1 MTGKAAKAQAKCPRP
16 LVIGFLLGHGHHM
29 RTVLITALLL
39 TAPIPAPALAREKA
53 PPSASTHASDTS
65 WAFEQSDVPVDPD
78 FRFGRLPSGMRYV
91 IRHNA
96 TPAGTGVVR
105 MEVAAGSLD
114 ENDSEQGFAHFV
126 EHMAFNG
133 SKRVPEG
140 QMIPLLERDG
150 LAFGADTN
158 ASTNF
163 ERTVYKLDLP
173 RSDAKLL
180 DTALM
185 LMRET
190 ASELTISQG
199 AIDRERG
206 VILSEMRD
214 RNTFALRNTIDSTH
228 FFYPEARY
236 GQRFPIGT
244 VATLNAADAASLR
257 TFYARE
263 YVPAHVTLVIVGDFD
278 PAAVEAGILRHF
290 ADWKGNAAEAQP
302 DAGPVDVKDRGRTGV
317 WIDSALSE
325 RTVIQRSGAW
335 LDEPDTLAQRQENLL
350 RAIGYAVV
358 NRRLQ
363 RLSRSAQPPFRGAG
377 FGTGDVF
384 ETARSTRLIIDS
396 VDGKWAD
403 GIAATAREY
412 RRALAH
418 GFSAAEIAEQ
428 VAQLRTS
435 LVNAAGSANTRSN
448 ASLAAIALA
457 LVDDR
462 VVPSTPA
469 SALERFEGFAPT
481 ITPKAVLRALK
492 REALALDKP
501 LIRFE
506 GRKAPEGGDKAIR
519 TAWQSAMRGPVPRE
533 SAQALTAFAYTDFG
547 TPGTIV
553 SDSRDPVLGIRE
565 IRFANGVMLNLKQ
578 TELEKDRVRVSF
590 AIDGGSMLDTRENPL
605 ATDMVSWMDK
615 GGLGK
620 HSRDDL
626 DTIMSGHTLGF
637 GLSNGA
643 ASFDAQTATTPRDLE
658 LQLLLMT
665 ALITDPGYRAEGE
678 VQYRQQVNNS
688 FAQLRATPSSSLGAD
703 LGRIISD
710 NDPRFS
716 LQPVE
721 AYRHLTYGKLKQ
733 DISDRLAHG
742 AIELGLVG
750 DFDEDKAIAFVG
762 QTLGALPPRETAF
775 RAYDG
780 QPARGFTADRSARI
794 LRHSGA
800 ADQALLR
807 LTWPTRDD
815 ADPLDALKLEML
827 ERVVR
832 IELTDSLREA
842 LGKAYSPSA
851 GSSLSHYW
859 KGYGTFSIA
868 ASIDVADVPA
878 SREAIAKVLRELRAA
893 PVSDDVL
900 QRARA
905 PLIEAYQNA
914 LKGNAGW
921 LSLVDRAQTQ
931 ADRIER
937 FTKARDR
944 LTTIT
949 VADVQA
955 MAQRYLDPAQGL
967 EVLVLPEGVDVP
979 NN

>member
-1 MTGKAAKAQAKCPRP
+1 MRK
-16 LVIGFLLGHGHHM
+16 ILL
-29 RTVLITALLL
+29 TALLFA
-39 TAPIPAPALAREKA
+39 APLGASAREA
-53 PPSASTHASDTS
+53 GPRAERAGTNDTS
-65 WAFEQSDVPVDPD
+65 WAFEKSDIPLDSE
-78 FRFGRLPSGMRYV
+78 FRFGRLANGMRYIV
-91 IRHNA
+91 RRNA
-96 TPAGTGVVR
+96 TPVGTAVVR

-114 ENDSEQGFAHFV
+114 EHDDEQGFAHFV

-158 ASTNF
+158 ASTSF

-173 RSDAKLL
+173 RSDAALL

-190 ASELTISQG
+190 AGELTISQA

-214 RNTFALRNTIDSTH
+214 RNTFALRNTIDSTR
-228 FFYPEARY
+228 FFYPRALY
-236 GQRFPIGT
+236 SSRFPIGT
-244 VATLNAADAASLR
+244 VATLNAANAQNLHA
-257 TFYARE
+257 FYARE
-263 YVPAHVTLVIVGDFD
+263 YVPDHVTLVIVGDFD
-278 PAAVEAGILRHF
+278 PAAVEAGIVRHF
-290 ADWKGNAAEAQP
+290 GDWQGPEAQLQP
-302 DAGPVDVKDRGRTGV
+302 DAGPVDAKDRKRTGV
-317 WIDSALSE
+317 WVDPALSE
-325 RTVIQRSGAW
+325 RLTIQRNGAW
-335 LDEPDTLAQRQENLL
+335 LDEPDTIAQRQENLL
-350 RAIGYAVV
+350 RSIGYAIV

-403 GIAATAREY
+403 GVAAVAREY

-418 GFSAAEIAEQ
+418 GFSAAEVSEQ
-428 VAQLRTS
+428 LAQLRSS
-435 LVNAAGSANTRSN
+435 LVDAAGSANTRSN
-448 ASLAAIALA
+448 AVLAAIALA

-462 VVPSTPA
+462 LVPSTPA
-469 SALERFEGFAPT
+469 SGLERFEAFAPR
-481 ITPKAVLRALK
+481 ITPKAVLAAVR

-506 GRKAPEGGDKAIR
+506 GRKAPDGGEPALR
-519 TAWQSAMRGPVPRE
+519 SAWQQAMRGPVPRE
-533 SAQALTAFAYTDFG
+533 NAAAAANFGYTAFG
-547 TPGTIV
+547 TPGAVV
-553 SDSRDPVLGIRE
+553 SDTRDPLLGIRE
-565 IRFANGVMLNLKQ
+565 LRFSNGVMLNLKQ
-578 TELEKDRVRVSF
+578 TELEKDRVRVSLS
-590 AIDGGSMLDTRENPL
+590 IDGGDMLETRDDPL
-605 ATDMVSWMDK
+605 ATDMVGWLEK

-626 DTIMSGHTLGF
+626 DSIMAGHTLGF
-637 GLSNGA
+637 GLSSGT
-643 ASFDAQTATTPRDLE
+643 ASFDAQTVTTPRDLE
-658 LQLLLMT
+658 LQLQLLT
-665 ALITDPGYRAEGE
+665 ALVTDPGYRAEGE
-678 VQYRQQVNNS
+678 VQYRQQVNNT
-688 FAQLRATPSSSLGAD
+688 FARLRATPSSAMSAD
-703 LGRIISD
+703 LGRIVSD

-721 AYRHLTYGKLKQ
+721 TYRRLTYARLQ
-733 DISDRLAHG
+733 ESISDRLAHG
-742 AIELGLVG
+742 ALEVGLVG
-750 DFDEDKAIAFVG
+750 DFDEDKAIAFVAG
-762 QTLGALPPRETAF
+762 TLGALPPREAAF
-775 RAYDG
+775 RAYDE
-780 QPARGFTADRSARI
+780 QPPRTFTADRSARVV
-794 LRHSGA
+794 RHTGP

-815 ADPLDALKLEML
+815 SDPLDTLRLEML

-859 KGYGTFSIA
+859 KGYGTFAIA

-878 SREAIAKVLRELRAA
+878 SREAIRKVLLDLRAA

-905 PLIEAYQNA
+905 PLLEAYQNA
-914 LKGNAGW
+914 LKGNATW
-921 LSLVDRAQTQ
+921 LSLVDRAQSQPDRIARFTQ
-931 ADRIER
+931 ARE
-937 FTKARDR
+937 R
-944 LTTIT
+944 LTRIT
-949 VADVQA
+949 AADLQA
-955 MAQRYLDPAQGL
+955 MAQRYLDPNKGL
-967 EVLVLPEGVDVP
+967 EVLALPEGVESP
-979 NN
+979 RP

>member
-1 MTGKAAKAQAKCPRP
+1 MRK
-16 LVIGFLLGHGHHM
+16 ILL
-29 RTVLITALLL
+29 TALLFA
-39 TAPIPAPALAREKA
+39 APLGASAREA
-53 PPSASTHASDTS
+53 GPRAERAGTNDTS
-65 WAFEQSDVPVDPD
+65 WAFEKSDIPLDSE
-78 FRFGRLPSGMRYV
+78 FRFGRLANGMRYIV
-91 IRHNA
+91 RRNA
-96 TPAGTGVVR
+96 TPVGTAVVR

-114 ENDSEQGFAHFV
+114 EHDDEQGFAHFV

-158 ASTNF
+158 ASTSF

-173 RSDAKLL
+173 RSDAALL

-190 ASELTISQG
+190 AGELTISQA

-214 RNTFALRNTIDSTH
+214 RNTFALRNTIDSTR
-228 FFYPEARY
+228 FFYPRALY
-236 GQRFPIGT
+236 SSRFPIGT
-244 VATLNAADAASLR
+244 VATLNAANAQNLHA
-257 TFYARE
+257 FYARE
-263 YVPAHVTLVIVGDFD
+263 YVPDHVTLVIVGDFD
-278 PAAVEAGILRHF
+278 PAAVEAGIVRHF
-290 ADWKGNAAEAQP
+290 GDWQGPEAQLQP
-302 DAGPVDVKDRGRTGV
+302 DAGPVDAKDRKRTGV
-317 WIDSALSE
+317 WVDPALSE
-325 RTVIQRSGAW
+325 RLTIQRNGAW
-335 LDEPDTLAQRQENLL
+335 LDEPDTIAQRQENLL
-350 RAIGYAVV
+350 RSIGYAIV

-403 GIAATAREY
+403 GVAAVAREY

-418 GFSAAEIAEQ
+418 GFSAAEVSEQ
-428 VAQLRTS
+428 LAQLRSS
-435 LVNAAGSANTRSN
+435 LVDAAGSANTRSN
-448 ASLAAIALA
+448 AVLAAIALA

-462 VVPSTPA
+462 LVPSTPA
-469 SALERFEGFAPT
+469 SGLERFEAFAPR
-481 ITPKAVLRALK
+481 ITPKAVLAAVR

-506 GRKAPEGGDKAIR
+506 GRKAPDGGEPALR
-519 TAWQSAMRGPVPRE
+519 SAWQQAMRGPVPRE
-533 SAQALTAFAYTDFG
+533 NAAAAANFGYTAFG
-547 TPGTIV
+547 TPGAVV
-553 SDSRDPVLGIRE
+553 SDTRDPLLGIRE
-565 IRFANGVMLNLKQ
+565 LRFSNGVMLNLKQ
-578 TELEKDRVRVSF
+578 TELEKDRVRVSLS
-590 AIDGGSMLDTRENPL
+590 IDGGDMLETRDDPL
-605 ATDMVSWMDK
+605 ATDMVGWLEK

-626 DTIMSGHTLGF
+626 DSIMAGHTLGF
-637 GLSNGA
+637 GLSSGT
-643 ASFDAQTATTPRDLE
+643 ASFDAQTVTTPRDLE
-658 LQLLLMT
+658 LQLQLLT
-665 ALITDPGYRAEGE
+665 ALVTDPGYRAEGE
-678 VQYRQQVNNS
+678 VQYRQQVNNT
-688 FAQLRATPSSSLGAD
+688 FARLRATPSSAMSAD
-703 LGRIISD
+703 LGRIVSD

-721 AYRHLTYGKLKQ
+721 TYRRLTYARLQ
-733 DISDRLAHG
+733 ESISDRLAHG
-742 AIELGLVG
+742 ALEVGLVG
-750 DFDEDKAIAFVG
+750 DFDEDKAIAFVAG
-762 QTLGALPPRETAF
+762 TLGALPPREAAF
-775 RAYDG
+775 RAYDE
-780 QPARGFTADRSARI
+780 QPPRTFTADRSARVV
-794 LRHSGA
+794 HHTGP

-815 ADPLDALKLEML
+815 SDPLDTLRLEML

-859 KGYGTFSIA
+859 KGYGTFAIA

-878 SREAIAKVLRELRAA
+878 SREAIRKVLLDLRAA

-905 PLIEAYQNA
+905 PLLEAYQNA
-914 LKGNAGW
+914 LKGNATW
-921 LSLVDRAQTQ
+921 LSLVDRAQSQPDRIARFTQ
-931 ADRIER
+931 ARE
-937 FTKARDR
+937 R
-944 LTTIT
+944 LTRIT
-949 VADVQA
+949 AADLQA
-955 MAQRYLDPAQGL
+955 MAQRYLDPNKGL
-967 EVLVLPEGVDVP
+967 EVLALPEGVESP
-979 NN
+979 RP

>member
-1 MTGKAAKAQAKCPRP
+1 MRK
-16 LVIGFLLGHGHHM
+16 ILL
-29 RTVLITALLL
+29 TALLFA
-39 TAPIPAPALAREKA
+39 APLGASAREA
-53 PPSASTHASDTS
+53 VPRAERAGTNDTS
-65 WAFEQSDVPVDPD
+65 WAFEKSDIPLDSE
-78 FRFGRLPSGMRYV
+78 FRFGRLANGMRYIV
-91 IRHNA
+91 RRNA
-96 TPAGTGVVR
+96 TPVGTAVVR

-114 ENDSEQGFAHFV
+114 EHDDEQGFAHFV

-158 ASTNF
+158 ASTSF

-173 RSDAKLL
+173 RSDAALL

-190 ASELTISQG
+190 AGELTISQA

-214 RNTFALRNTIDSTH
+214 RNTFALRNTIDSTR
-228 FFYPEARY
+228 FFYPRALY
-236 GQRFPIGT
+236 SSRFPIGT
-244 VATLNAADAASLR
+244 VATLNAANAQNLR
-257 TFYARE
+257 AFYARE
-263 YVPAHVTLVIVGDFD
+263 YVPGHVILVIVGDFD
-278 PAAVEAGILRHF
+278 PAAVEAGIVRHF
-290 ADWKGNAAEAQP
+290 GDWQGPQAELQP
-302 DAGPVDVKDRGRTGV
+302 DAGPVDAKDRKRTGIWV
-317 WIDSALSE
+317 DPALSE
-325 RTVIQRSGAW
+325 RLTIQRNGAW
-335 LDEPDTLAQRQENLL
+335 LDEPDTIAQRQENLL
-350 RAIGYAVV
+350 RSIGYAIV

-403 GIAATAREY
+403 GVAAVAREY

-418 GFSAAEIAEQ
+418 GFSAAEVSEQ
-428 VAQLRTS
+428 LAQLRSS
-435 LVNAAGSANTRSN
+435 LVDAAGSANTRSN
-448 ASLAAIALA
+448 AVLAAIALA

-462 VVPSTPA
+462 LVPSTPA
-469 SALERFEGFAPT
+469 SGLERFEAFAPR
-481 ITPKAVLRALK
+481 ITPKAVLAAVR

-506 GRKAPEGGDKAIR
+506 GRKAPDGGEPALR
-519 TAWQSAMRGPVPRE
+519 SAWQQAMRGPVPRE
-533 SAQALTAFAYTDFG
+533 NAAAAANFGYTAFG
-547 TPGTIV
+547 TPGAVV
-553 SDSRDPVLGIRE
+553 SDTRDPLLGIRE
-565 IRFANGVMLNLKQ
+565 LRFSNGVMLNLKQ
-578 TELEKDRVRVSF
+578 TELEKDRVRVSLS
-590 AIDGGSMLDTRENPL
+590 IDGGDMLETRDDPL
-605 ATDMVSWMDK
+605 ATDMVGWLEK

-626 DTIMSGHTLGF
+626 DSIMAGHTLGF
-637 GLSNGA
+637 GLSSST
-643 ASFDAQTATTPRDLE
+643 ASFDAQTVTTPRDLE
-658 LQLLLMT
+658 LQLQLLT
-665 ALITDPGYRAEGE
+665 ALVTDPGYRAEGE
-678 VQYRQQVNNS
+678 VQYRQQVNNT
-688 FAQLRATPSSSLGAD
+688 FARLRATPSSAMSAD
-703 LGRIISD
+703 LGRIVSD

-721 AYRHLTYGKLKQ
+721 TYRRLTYARLQKS
-733 DISDRLAHG
+733 ISDRLAHG
-742 AIELGLVG
+742 AVEVGLVG
-750 DFDEDKAIAFVG
+750 DFDEDKAIAFVAG
-762 QTLGALPPRETAF
+762 TLGALPPREAAF
-775 RAYDG
+775 RAYDE
-780 QPARGFTADRSARI
+780 QPQRTFTADRSARVV
-794 LRHSGA
+794 RHTGP

-815 ADPLDALKLEML
+815 SDPLDTLRLEML

-859 KGYGTFSIA
+859 KGYGTFAIA

-878 SREAIAKVLRELRAA
+878 SREAIRKVLLDLRAA

-905 PLIEAYQNA
+905 PLLEAYQNA
-914 LKGNAGW
+914 LKGNATW
-921 LSLVDRAQTQ
+921 LSLVDRAQSQPDRIARFTQ
-931 ADRIER
+931 ARERLIRI
-937 FTKARDR
+937 TAGD
-944 LTTIT
+944 LQT
-949 VADVQA
+949 
-955 MAQRYLDPAQGL
+955 MAQRYLDPNEGL
-967 EVLVLPEGVDVP
+967 EVLALPEGAESP
-979 NN
+979 RP

>member
-1 MTGKAAKAQAKCPRP
+1 
-16 LVIGFLLGHGHHM
+16 M
-29 RTVLITALLL
+29 RTALLAAL
-39 TAPIPAPALAREKA
+39 LLSAPLPVIAREAAPKA
-53 PPSASTHASDTS
+53 PDTSSPGQTTDTS
-65 WAFEQSDVPVDPD
+65 WAFEKSDVPLDPD
-78 FRFGRLPSGMRYV
+78 FRFGRLPNGMRYV

-114 ENDSEQGFAHFV
+114 ESEAEQGYAHFV

-173 RSDAKLL
+173 RNDAKLL

-214 RNTFALRNTIDSTH
+214 RNTFGLRNAIDSTR
-228 FFYPEARY
+228 FFYPQALY
-236 GQRFPIGT
+236 GNRFPIGT
-244 VATLNAADAASLR
+244 VATLNAADAQKLR
-257 TFYARE
+257 AFYERE
-263 YVPAHVTLVIVGDFD
+263 YVPAHVTLVVIGDFD
-278 PAAVEAGILRHF
+278 AAAVEADIKRHF
-290 ADWKGNAAEAQP
+290 SDWTGNLAQP
-302 DAGPVDVKDRGRTGV
+302 QPDPGPVDAKDRSRTGI
-317 WIDSALSE
+317 WIDPALSE
-325 RTVIQRSGAW
+325 RVVIQRNGAW
-335 LDEPDTLAQRQENLL
+335 MDEPDSVAQRREGLL
-350 RAIGYAVV
+350 RSIGYAII

-363 RLSRSAQPPFRGAG
+363 RLSRNAEPPFRGAG

-403 GIAATAREY
+403 GLAATAREY

-418 GFSAAEIAEQ
+418 GFTAAEIAEQ
-428 VAQLRTS
+428 LAQLRTS

-448 ASLAAIALA
+448 ATLAAIALA

-462 VVPSTPA
+462 LVPTTPA
-469 SALERFEGFAPT
+469 SALERFEAFAPT
-481 ITPKAVLRALK
+481 ITPKAVLAALK

-506 GRKAPEGGDKAIR
+506 GRKAPEGGEQAIR
-519 TAWQSAMRGPVPRE
+519 TAWQRATRGPVPRE
-533 SAQALTAFAYTDFG
+533 DSQALAAFAYTDFG
-547 TPGTIV
+547 TPGTVV
-553 SDSRDPVLGIRE
+553 SETHDPILGIRE
-565 IRFANGVMLNLKQ
+565 IRFANGVMLNLKP
-578 TELEKDRVRVSF
+578 TELEKDRIRVSLS
-590 AIDGGSMLDTRENPL
+590 IDGGDRLDTRDNPL
-605 ATDMVSWMDK
+605 ATDMVNWLDK

-643 ASFDAQTATTPRDLE
+643 SSFDAQTATTPRDLE
-658 LQLLLMT
+658 LQLQLMT
-665 ALITDPGYRAEGE
+665 ALLTDPGYRSEGE

-688 FAQLRATPSSSLGAD
+688 FAQLRATPASSLGAD
-703 LGRIISD
+703 LGGILSD

-721 AYRHLTYGKLKQ
+721 AYRHLTYAKLKQ

-742 AIELGLVG
+742 AVEIGLVG
-750 DFDEDKAIAFVG
+750 DFDEDKAIAMVAR
-762 QTLGALPPRETAF
+762 TLGALPTRETAF
-775 RAYDG
+775 RPYDD
-780 QPARGFTADRSARI
+780 QPPRIFTADRSPRI
-794 LRHSGA
+794 LRHTGG

-815 ADPLDALKLEML
+815 SDPLDALRLELL

-851 GSSLSHYW
+851 GSALSHYW
-859 KGYGTFSIA
+859 KGYGTFSIN
-868 ASIDVADVPA
+868 ASVDVADVTA
-878 SREAIAKVLRELRAA
+878 SREAIAKVVRELGTA

-905 PLIEAYQNA
+905 PLVEAFQNA

-937 FTKARDR
+937 FSKARER
-944 LTTIT
+944 LMTLTP
-949 VADVQA
+949 ADVQA
-955 MAQRYLDPAQGL
+955 MAQRYLDPAKGL
-967 EVLVLPEGVDVP
+967 EVLVLPEGVDVLKK
-979 NN
+979 

>member
-1 MTGKAAKAQAKCPRP
+1 
-16 LVIGFLLGHGHHM
+16 M
-29 RTVLITALLL
+29 RSLLITALLL
-39 TAPIPAPALAREKA
+39 SAPLPVLAREA
-53 PPSASTHASDTS
+53 TPRTDDTS
-65 WAFEQSDVPVDPD
+65 WAFEKSDVPLDPD
-78 FRFGRLPSGMRYV
+78 FRFGRLSNGMRYV

-114 ENDSEQGFAHFV
+114 ESDAEQGYAHFV

-214 RNTFALRNTIDSTH
+214 RNTFGLRNAIDSTR
-228 FFYPEARY
+228 FFYPQALY
-236 GQRFPIGT
+236 GRRFPIGT
-244 VATLNAADAASLR
+244 VATLNAANAQNLR
-257 TFYARE
+257 AFYERE
-263 YVPAHVTLVIVGDFD
+263 YVPAHVTLVVIGDFD
-278 PAAVEAGILRHF
+278 AAEVEAGIQRHF
-290 ADWKGNAAEAQP
+290 ADWTGATAELQP
-302 DAGPVDVKDRGRTGV
+302 DPGPVDAKDRDRTGI
-317 WIDSALSE
+317 WIDPALSE
-325 RTVIQRSGAW
+325 RVVIQRNGAW
-335 LDEPDTLAQRQENLL
+335 MDEPDSVAQRREGLL
-350 RAIGYAVV
+350 RSIGYAVI

-363 RLSRSAQPPFRGAG
+363 RLSRNAEPPFRGAG

-403 GIAATAREY
+403 GLAATAREY

-428 VAQLRTS
+428 LAQLRTS

-469 SALERFEGFAPT
+469 STLERFEGFAPT
-481 ITPKAVLRALK
+481 ITPKAVLAALK

-506 GRKAPEGGDKAIR
+506 GRKAPEGGEQAIR
-519 TAWQSAMRGPVPRE
+519 TAWQRATRGPVPRE
-533 SAQALTAFAYTDFG
+533 DAQALTAFGYTDFG
-547 TPGTIV
+547 TPGTVV
-553 SDSRDPVLGIRE
+553 SDTRDPILGIRE
-565 IRFANGVMLNLKQ
+565 IRFANGVMLNLKPTQ
-578 TELEKDRVRVSF
+578 LEKDRIRVSL
-590 AIDGGSMLDTRENPL
+590 AIDGGDRLDTRDNPL
-605 ATDMVSWMDK
+605 ATDMVNWLDK

-643 ASFDAQTATTPRDLE
+643 SSFDAQTATTPRDLE
-658 LQLLLMT
+658 LQLQLIT
-665 ALITDPGYRAEGE
+665 ALLVDPGYRSEGE

-688 FAQLRATPSSSLGAD
+688 FAQLRATPASSLAAD
-703 LGRIISD
+703 LGGIVSD

-721 AYRHLTYGKLKQ
+721 AYRHLTYAKLKQ
-733 DISDRLAHG
+733 DIADRLEHG
-742 AIELGLVG
+742 AIEVGLVG
-750 DFDEDKAIAFVG
+750 DFDGNALNEEKAIAMVAR
-762 QTLGALPPRETAF
+762 TLGALSARETAF
-775 RAYDG
+775 RTYDS
-780 QPARGFTADRSARI
+780 QPPRTFTADRSPRI
-794 LRHSGA
+794 LRHTGA

-815 ADPLDALKLEML
+815 SDPLDALRLELL

-851 GSSLSHYW
+851 GSALSHFW
-859 KGYGTFSIA
+859 KGYGTFSIN
-868 ASIDVADVPA
+868 ASVDVADVAA
-878 SREAIAKVLRELRAA
+878 SREAIAKVVRELGTA
-893 PVSDDVL
+893 PVSEDVL

-905 PLIEAYQNA
+905 PLAEAFQNA

-937 FTKARDR
+937 FSKARER
-944 LTTIT
+944 LMTLTP
-949 VADVQA
+949 ADVQA
-955 MAQRYLDPAQGL
+955 MAQRYLDPAKGL

-979 NN
+979 KK

>member
-1 MTGKAAKAQAKCPRP
+1 
-16 LVIGFLLGHGHHM
+16 M
-29 RTVLITALLL
+29 RIVLITALVLATPL
-39 TAPIPAPALAREKA
+39 PLSAREA
-53 PPSASTHASDTS
+53 PLRTEETR
-65 WAFEQSDVPVDPD
+65 WAFETSDVPVDPD
-78 FRFGRLPSGMRYV
+78 FRFGRLANGMRYV

-96 TPAGTGVVR
+96 TPAGTAVVR

-114 ENDSEQGFAHFV
+114 EQEAEQGFAHFV

-163 ERTVYKLDLP
+163 ERTIYKLDLP
-173 RSDAKLL
+173 RNDAKLL

-214 RNTFALRNTIDSTH
+214 RNTFGLRNSIDSTH
-228 FFYPEARY
+228 FFYPQALY
-236 GQRFPIGT
+236 GSRFPIGT
-244 VATLNAADAASLR
+244 VATLNGANAANLR
-257 TFYARE
+257 AFYERE

-278 PAAVEAGILRHF
+278 TAAVEAGITRHF
-290 ADWKGNAAEAQP
+290 ADWTGGPAEVQP
-302 DAGPVDVKDRGRTGV
+302 DPGPVASKDRDRTGI
-317 WIDSALSE
+317 WIDPALSE
-325 RTVIQRSGAW
+325 RLVIQRNGDW
-335 LDEPDTLAQRQENLL
+335 LDEPDSIAQRRENLL
-350 RAIGYAVV
+350 RSIGYSIV

-363 RLSRSAQPPFRGAG
+363 RLSRSATPPFRGAG

-403 GIAATAREY
+403 GVTATAQEY

-418 GFSAAEIAEQ
+418 GFSAAEVAEQ

-435 LVNAAGSANTRSN
+435 MVNAAGSANTRSN
-448 ASLAAIALA
+448 AALAGIALS
-457 LVDDR
+457 VVEDR

-469 SALERFEGFAPT
+469 SALERFETFAPA
-481 ITPKAVLRALK
+481 ITPKAVLAALK
-492 REALALDKP
+492 REALALDRP

-506 GRKAPEGGDKAIR
+506 GRKAPEGGEQAIR
-519 TAWQSAMRGPVPRE
+519 ASWLSAMRGPVPRE
-533 SAQALTAFAYTDFG
+533 ADQSVKEFGYTDFG

-553 SDSRDPVLGIRE
+553 SDRRDPLLGIRE
-565 IRFANGVMLNLKQ
+565 LRFSNGVMLNLKP
-578 TELEKDRVRVSF
+578 TELEKDRIRVSLS
-590 AIDGGSMLDTRENPL
+590 IDGGDMLDTRENPL
-605 ATDMVSWMDK
+605 ATEMVGWLDK

-620 HSRDDL
+620 HSRDEL
-626 DTIMSGHTLGF
+626 DTIMAGHTLGF
-637 GLSNGA
+637 GLGNGA
-643 ASFDAQTATTPRDLE
+643 ASFDAETATTPRDLE
-658 LQLLLMT
+658 LQLQLLT
-665 ALITDPGYRAEGE
+665 ALMTDPGYRAEGE

-688 FAQLRATPSSSLGAD
+688 FAQLRATPASAMGAD
-703 LGRIISD
+703 LGRILSD

-716 LQPVE
+716 LQQVDD
-721 AYRHLTYGKLKQ
+721 YRHLTYGKLR
-733 DISDRLAHG
+733 DTISERLAHG
-742 AIELGLVG
+742 AVELALVG
-750 DFDEDKAIAFVG
+750 DFDEDKAIAVVAR
-762 QTLGALPPRETAF
+762 TLAALPAREAAF
-775 RAYDG
+775 RPYAD
-780 QPARGFTADRSARI
+780 QPPRTFTADRKPRV
-794 LRHSGA
+794 LRHTGP

-815 ADPLDALKLEML
+815 SDPLDALKLQML

-832 IELTDSLREA
+832 IELTDSLREV

-859 KGYGTFSIA
+859 KGYGTFTIS

-878 SREAIAKVLRELRAA
+878 SREAIGKVARELRLA

-905 PLIEAYQNA
+905 PLLEAYQNA
-914 LKGNAGW
+914 LKGNGGW

-944 LTTIT
+944 LLTIT
-949 VADVQA
+949 PADVQA
-955 MAQRYLDPAQGL
+955 MAQRYLDPAMGL
-967 EVLVLPEGVDVP
+967 EVLALPEGVEAP
-979 NN
+979 AK

>member
-1 MTGKAAKAQAKCPRP
+1 MRK
-16 LVIGFLLGHGHHM
+16 ILL
-29 RTVLITALLL
+29 TALLFA
-39 TAPIPAPALAREKA
+39 APLGASAREA
-53 PPSASTHASDTS
+53 VPRAERAGTNDTS
-65 WAFEQSDVPVDPD
+65 WAFEKSDIPLDSE
-78 FRFGRLPSGMRYV
+78 FRFGRLANGMRYIV
-91 IRHNA
+91 RRNA
-96 TPAGTGVVR
+96 TPVGTAVVR

-114 ENDSEQGFAHFV
+114 EHDDEQGFAHFV

-158 ASTNF
+158 ASTSF

-173 RSDAKLL
+173 RSDAALL

-190 ASELTISQG
+190 AGELTISQA

-214 RNTFALRNTIDSTH
+214 RNTFALRNTIDSTR
-228 FFYPEARY
+228 FFYPRALY
-236 GQRFPIGT
+236 SSRFPIGT
-244 VATLNAADAASLR
+244 VATLNAANAQNLR
-257 TFYARE
+257 AFYARE
-263 YVPAHVTLVIVGDFD
+263 YVPDHVTLVIVGDFD
-278 PAAVEAGILRHF
+278 PAAVEAGIVRHF
-290 ADWKGNAAEAQP
+290 GDWQGPQAELQP
-302 DAGPVDVKDRGRTGV
+302 DAGPVDAKDRKRTGIWV
-317 WIDSALSE
+317 DPALSE
-325 RTVIQRSGAW
+325 RLTIQRNGAW
-335 LDEPDTLAQRQENLL
+335 LDEPDTIAQRQENLL
-350 RAIGYAVV
+350 RSIGYAIV

-403 GIAATAREY
+403 GMAAVAREY

-418 GFSAAEIAEQ
+418 GFSAAEVSEQ
-428 VAQLRTS
+428 LAQLRSS
-435 LVNAAGSANTRSN
+435 LVDAAGSANTRSN
-448 ASLAAIALA
+448 AVLAAIALA

-462 VVPSTPA
+462 LVPSTPA
-469 SALERFEGFAPT
+469 SGLERFEAFAPR
-481 ITPKAVLRALK
+481 ITPKAVLAAVR

-506 GRKAPEGGDKAIR
+506 GRKAPDGGEPALR
-519 TAWQSAMRGPVPRE
+519 SAWQQAMRGPVPRE
-533 SAQALTAFAYTDFG
+533 NAAAAANFGYTAFG
-547 TPGTIV
+547 TPGTVV
-553 SDSRDPVLGIRE
+553 SDTRDPLLGIRE
-565 IRFANGVMLNLKQ
+565 LRFSNGVMLNLKQ
-578 TELEKDRVRVSF
+578 TELEKDRVRVSLS
-590 AIDGGSMLDTRENPL
+590 IDGGDMLETRDDPL
-605 ATDMVSWMDK
+605 ATDMVGWLEK

-626 DTIMSGHTLGF
+626 DSIMAGHTLGF
-637 GLSNGA
+637 GLSSGT
-643 ASFDAQTATTPRDLE
+643 ASFDAQTVTTPRDLE
-658 LQLLLMT
+658 LQLQLLT
-665 ALITDPGYRAEGE
+665 ALVTDPGYRAEGE
-678 VQYRQQVNNS
+678 VQYRQQVNNT
-688 FAQLRATPSSSLGAD
+688 FARLRATPSSAMSAD
-703 LGRIISD
+703 LGRIVSD

-721 AYRHLTYGKLKQ
+721 TYRRLTYARLQKS
-733 DISDRLAHG
+733 ISDRLSHG
-742 AIELGLVG
+742 AVEVGLVG
-750 DFDEDKAIAFVG
+750 DFDEDKAIAFVAG
-762 QTLGALPPRETAF
+762 TLGALPPREAAF
-775 RAYDG
+775 RAYDE
-780 QPARGFTADRSARI
+780 QPPRIFTADRSARVV
-794 LRHSGA
+794 RHTGP

-815 ADPLDALKLEML
+815 SDPLDTLRLEML

-859 KGYGTFSIA
+859 KGYGTFAIA

-878 SREAIAKVLRELRAA
+878 SREAIRKVLLDLRAA

-905 PLIEAYQNA
+905 PLLEAYQNA
-914 LKGNAGW
+914 LKGNATW
-921 LSLVDRAQTQ
+921 LSLVDRAQSQPDRIARFTQ
-931 ADRIER
+931 ARERLIRI
-937 FTKARDR
+937 TAGD
-944 LTTIT
+944 LQT
-949 VADVQA
+949 
-955 MAQRYLDPAQGL
+955 MAQRYLDPNKDL
-967 EVLVLPEGVDVP
+967 EVLALPEGVESP
-979 NN
+979 RP

>member
-1 MTGKAAKAQAKCPRP
+1 
-16 LVIGFLLGHGHHM
+16 M
-29 RTVLITALLL
+29 RSLLITALLL
-39 TAPIPAPALAREKA
+39 SAPLPVLAREA
-53 PPSASTHASDTS
+53 TPRTDDTS
-65 WAFEQSDVPVDPD
+65 WAFEKSDVPLDPD
-78 FRFGRLPSGMRYV
+78 FRFGRLPNGMRYV

-96 TPAGTGVVR
+96 TPAATGVVR

-114 ENDSEQGFAHFV
+114 ESDAEQGYAHFV

-214 RNTFALRNTIDSTH
+214 RNTFGLRNAIDSTR
-228 FFYPEARY
+228 FFYPQALY
-236 GQRFPIGT
+236 GRRFPIGT
-244 VATLNAADAASLR
+244 VATLNAANAQNLR
-257 TFYARE
+257 AFYERE
-263 YVPAHVTLVIVGDFD
+263 YVPAHVTLVVIGDFD
-278 PAAVEAGILRHF
+278 AAEVEAGIKRHF
-290 ADWKGNAAEAQP
+290 ADWTGATAELQP
-302 DAGPVDVKDRGRTGV
+302 DPGPVDAKDRDRTGI
-317 WIDSALSE
+317 WIDPALSE
-325 RTVIQRSGAW
+325 RVVIQRNGAW
-335 LDEPDTLAQRQENLL
+335 MDEPDSVAQRREGLL
-350 RAIGYAVV
+350 RSIGYAVI

-363 RLSRSAQPPFRGAG
+363 RLSRNAEPPFRGAG

-403 GIAATAREY
+403 GLAATAREY

-428 VAQLRTS
+428 LAQLRTS

-448 ASLAAIALA
+448 AALAAIALA

-469 SALERFEGFAPT
+469 STLERFEGFAPT
-481 ITPKAVLRALK
+481 ITPKAVLAALK

-506 GRKAPEGGDKAIR
+506 GRKAPEGGEQAIR
-519 TAWQSAMRGPVPRE
+519 TAWQRATRGPVPRE
-533 SAQALTAFAYTDFG
+533 EAQALTAFGYTDFG
-547 TPGTIV
+547 TPGTVV
-553 SDSRDPVLGIRE
+553 SDTRDPILGIRE
-565 IRFANGVMLNLKQ
+565 IRFANGVMLNLKPTQ
-578 TELEKDRVRVSF
+578 LEKDRIRVSL
-590 AIDGGSMLDTRENPL
+590 AIDGGDRLDTRDNPL
-605 ATDMVSWMDK
+605 ATDMVNWLDK

-643 ASFDAQTATTPRDLE
+643 SSFDAQTATTPRDLE
-658 LQLLLMT
+658 LQLQLMT
-665 ALITDPGYRAEGE
+665 ALLVDPGYRSEGE

-688 FAQLRATPSSSLGAD
+688 FAQLRATPASSLAAD
-703 LGRIISD
+703 LGGIVSD

-721 AYRHLTYGKLKQ
+721 AYRHLTYAKLKQ
-733 DISDRLAHG
+733 DIADRLEHG
-742 AIELGLVG
+742 AIEVGLVG
-750 DFDEDKAIAFVG
+750 DFDGNALNEEKAIAMVAR
-762 QTLGALPPRETAF
+762 TLGALSARETAF
-775 RAYDG
+775 RTYDS
-780 QPARGFTADRSARI
+780 QPPRTFTADRSPRI
-794 LRHSGA
+794 LRHTGA

-815 ADPLDALKLEML
+815 SDPLDALRLELL

-851 GSSLSHYW
+851 GSALSHFW
-859 KGYGTFSIA
+859 KGYGTFSIN
-868 ASIDVADVPA
+868 ASVDVADVAA
-878 SREAIAKVLRELRAA
+878 SREAIAKVVRELGTA
-893 PVSDDVL
+893 PVSEDVL

-905 PLIEAYQNA
+905 PLAEAFQNA

-937 FTKARDR
+937 FSKARER
-944 LTTIT
+944 LMTLTP
-949 VADVQA
+949 ADVQA
-955 MAQRYLDPAQGL
+955 MAQRYLDPAKGL

-979 NN
+979 KK

>member
-1 MTGKAAKAQAKCPRP
+1 
-16 LVIGFLLGHGHHM
+16 M
-29 RTVLITALLL
+29 RSLLITALLL
-39 TAPIPAPALAREKA
+39 SAPLPVLAREA
-53 PPSASTHASDTS
+53 TPRTDDTS
-65 WAFEQSDVPVDPD
+65 WAFEKSDVPLDPD
-78 FRFGRLPSGMRYV
+78 FRFGRLSNGMRYV

-114 ENDSEQGFAHFV
+114 ESDAEQGYAHFV

-214 RNTFALRNTIDSTH
+214 RNTFGLRNAIDSTR
-228 FFYPEARY
+228 FFYPQALY
-236 GQRFPIGT
+236 GRRFPIGT
-244 VATLNAADAASLR
+244 VATLNAANAQNLR
-257 TFYARE
+257 AFYERE
-263 YVPAHVTLVIVGDFD
+263 YVPAHVTLVVIGDFD
-278 PAAVEAGILRHF
+278 AAEVEAGIQRHF
-290 ADWKGNAAEAQP
+290 ADWTGATAELQP
-302 DAGPVDVKDRGRTGV
+302 DPGPVDAKDRDRTGI
-317 WIDSALSE
+317 WIDPALSE
-325 RTVIQRSGAW
+325 RVVIQRNGAW
-335 LDEPDTLAQRQENLL
+335 MDEPDSVAQRREGLL
-350 RAIGYAVV
+350 RSIGYAVI

-363 RLSRSAQPPFRGAG
+363 RLSRNAEPPFRGAG

-403 GIAATAREY
+403 GLAAIAREY

-428 VAQLRTS
+428 LAQLRTS

-469 SALERFEGFAPT
+469 STLERFEGFAPT
-481 ITPKAVLRALK
+481 ITPKAVLAALK

-506 GRKAPEGGDKAIR
+506 GRKAPEGGEQAIR
-519 TAWQSAMRGPVPRE
+519 TAWQRATRGPVPRE
-533 SAQALTAFAYTDFG
+533 DAQALTAFGYTDFG
-547 TPGTIV
+547 TPGTVV
-553 SDSRDPVLGIRE
+553 SDTRDPILGIRE
-565 IRFANGVMLNLKQ
+565 IRFANGVMLNLKPTQ
-578 TELEKDRVRVSF
+578 LEKDRIRVSL
-590 AIDGGSMLDTRENPL
+590 AIDGGDRLDTRDNPL
-605 ATDMVSWMDK
+605 ATDMVNWLDK

-643 ASFDAQTATTPRDLE
+643 SSFDAQTATTPRDLE
-658 LQLLLMT
+658 LQLQLIT
-665 ALITDPGYRAEGE
+665 ALLVDPGYRSEGE

-688 FAQLRATPSSSLGAD
+688 FAQLRATPASSLAAD
-703 LGRIISD
+703 LGGIVSD

-721 AYRHLTYGKLKQ
+721 AYRHLTYAKLKQ
-733 DISDRLAHG
+733 DIADRLEHG
-742 AIELGLVG
+742 AIEVGLVG
-750 DFDEDKAIAFVG
+750 DFDGNALNEEKAIAMVAR
-762 QTLGALPPRETAF
+762 TLGALSARETAF
-775 RAYDG
+775 RTYDS
-780 QPARGFTADRSARI
+780 QPPRTFTADRSPRI
-794 LRHSGA
+794 LRHTGA

-815 ADPLDALKLEML
+815 SDPLDALRLELL

-851 GSSLSHYW
+851 GSALSHFW
-859 KGYGTFSIA
+859 KGYGTFSIN
-868 ASIDVADVPA
+868 ASVDVADVAA
-878 SREAIAKVLRELRAA
+878 SREAIAKVVRELGTA
-893 PVSDDVL
+893 PVSEDVL

-905 PLIEAYQNA
+905 PLAEAFQNA

-937 FTKARDR
+937 FSKARER
-944 LTTIT
+944 LMTLTP
-949 VADVQA
+949 ADVQA
-955 MAQRYLDPAQGL
+955 MAQRYLDPAKGL

-979 NN
+979 KK

>member
-1 MTGKAAKAQAKCPRP
+1 
-16 LVIGFLLGHGHHM
+16 M
-29 RTVLITALLL
+29 RSLLITALLL
-39 TAPIPAPALAREKA
+39 SAPLPVLAREA
-53 PPSASTHASDTS
+53 TPRTDDTS
-65 WAFEQSDVPVDPD
+65 WAFEKSDVPLDPD
-78 FRFGRLPSGMRYV
+78 FRFGRLSNGMRYV

-114 ENDSEQGFAHFV
+114 ESDAEQGYAHFV

-214 RNTFALRNTIDSTH
+214 RNTFGLRNAIDSTR
-228 FFYPEARY
+228 FFYPQALY
-236 GQRFPIGT
+236 GRRFPIGT
-244 VATLNAADAASLR
+244 VATLNAANAQNLR
-257 TFYARE
+257 AFYERE
-263 YVPAHVTLVIVGDFD
+263 YVPAHVTLVVIGDFD
-278 PAAVEAGILRHF
+278 AAEVEAGIQRHF
-290 ADWKGNAAEAQP
+290 ADWTGATAELQP
-302 DAGPVDVKDRGRTGV
+302 DPGPVDAKDRDRTGI
-317 WIDSALSE
+317 WIDAALSE
-325 RTVIQRSGAW
+325 RVVIQRNGAW
-335 LDEPDTLAQRQENLL
+335 MDEPDSVAQRREGLL
-350 RAIGYAVV
+350 RSIGYAVI

-363 RLSRSAQPPFRGAG
+363 RLSRNAEPPFRGAG

-403 GIAATAREY
+403 GLAATAREY

-428 VAQLRTS
+428 LAQLRTS

-469 SALERFEGFAPT
+469 STLERFEGFAPT
-481 ITPKAVLRALK
+481 ITPKAVLAALK

-506 GRKAPEGGDKAIR
+506 GRKAPEGGEQAIR
-519 TAWQSAMRGPVPRE
+519 TAWQRATRGPVPRE
-533 SAQALTAFAYTDFG
+533 DAQALTAFGYTDFG
-547 TPGTIV
+547 TPGTVV
-553 SDSRDPVLGIRE
+553 SDTRDPILGIRE
-565 IRFANGVMLNLKQ
+565 IRFANGVMLNLKPTQ
-578 TELEKDRVRVSF
+578 LEKDRIRVSL
-590 AIDGGSMLDTRENPL
+590 AIDGGDRLDTRDNPL
-605 ATDMVSWMDK
+605 ATDMVNWLHK

-643 ASFDAQTATTPRDLE
+643 SSFDAQTATTPRDLE
-658 LQLLLMT
+658 LQLQLIT
-665 ALITDPGYRAEGE
+665 ALLVDPGYRSEGE

-688 FAQLRATPSSSLGAD
+688 FAQLRATPASSLAAD
-703 LGRIISD
+703 LGGIVSD

-721 AYRHLTYGKLKQ
+721 AYRHLTYAKLKQ
-733 DISDRLAHG
+733 DIADRLEHG
-742 AIELGLVG
+742 AIEVGLVG
-750 DFDEDKAIAFVG
+750 DFDGNALNEEKAIAMVAR
-762 QTLGALPPRETAF
+762 TLGALSARETAF
-775 RAYDG
+775 RTYDS
-780 QPARGFTADRSARI
+780 QPPRTFTADRSPRI
-794 LRHSGA
+794 LRHTGA

-815 ADPLDALKLEML
+815 SDPLDALRLELL

-851 GSSLSHYW
+851 GSALSHFW
-859 KGYGTFSIA
+859 KGYGTFSIN
-868 ASIDVADVPA
+868 ASVDVADVAA
-878 SREAIAKVLRELRAA
+878 SREAIAKVVRELGTA
-893 PVSDDVL
+893 PVSEDVL

-905 PLIEAYQNA
+905 PLAEAFQNA

-937 FTKARDR
+937 FSKARER
-944 LTTIT
+944 LMTLTP
-949 VADVQA
+949 ADVQA
-955 MAQRYLDPAQGL
+955 MAQRYLDPAKGL

-979 NN
+979 KK